1 MSNLVEI
8 MNNEVVTTSK
18 QVAEVFG
25 KLHKTVMR
33 DIRNIIDEMNL
44 ISEEYGTDLYPN
56 KLFMLDTYTAK
67 NGKENPMYIMN
78 RDGFTKLVMG
88 YTGKE
93 ATIFQLQYIQAFN
106 DMEKELK
113 EKSRIDLSIPS
124 YQIDDPVQR
133 ALVWA
138 EETRQNQLKLEEKEL
153 IIEEQKPKVEY
164 HDDVLNADDLMTATQ
179 VAKSLGLTSAKILND
194 ILKDLKIQYK
204 QSGNWVLYAKYTK
217 KGYAKLITTRDGY
230 KQLKWTEKG
239 RQFIYKTLIGEGI
252 I

>member
-25 KLHKTVMR
+25 KPHNDLMKS
-33 DIRNIIDEMNL
+33 IRSL
-44 ISEEYGTDLYPN
+44 IKKDMGEISHMFIEDDTR
-56 KLFMLDTYTAK
+56 DTYGRHQK
-67 NGKENPMYIMN
+67 QYIMN
-78 RDGFTKLVMG
+78 RDGFTLLVMG
-88 YTGKE
+88 FTGSKALE
-93 ATIFQLQYIQAFN
+93 FKLKYIQAFN

-179 VAKSLGLTSAKILND
+179 VAKSLGLSSAKALNEILN
-194 ILKDLKIQYK
+194 DLKIQYK

-239 RQFIYKTLIGEGI
+239 RQFIYKTLIGEGVI
-252 I
+252 